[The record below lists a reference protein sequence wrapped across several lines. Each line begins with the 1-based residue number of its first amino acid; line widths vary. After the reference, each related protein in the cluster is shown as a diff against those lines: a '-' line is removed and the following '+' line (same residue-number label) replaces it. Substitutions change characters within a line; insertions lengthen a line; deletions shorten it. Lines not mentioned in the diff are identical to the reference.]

1 MLKFYYSG
9 APNPTK
15 VALFLEEAE
24 IPYEA
29 LPVDTRR
36 GEQHKPEFV
45 AINPNAKLPAIDND
59 QKAATPKDAER
70 LVSIISAATRVARMM
85 TPLHCGATF
94 PQFWSGRSGFA
105 RASSRMR
112 PGRSAGLPKLPEL
125 LRGTKPTSTP
135 LEKA

>member
-15 VALFLEEAE
+15 VALFLEEAG

-70 LVSIISAATRVARMM
+70 LVSIISAATK
-85 TPLHCGATF
+85 
-94 PQFWSGRSGFA
+94 S
-105 RASSRMR
+105 
-112 PGRSAGLPKLPEL
+112 PG
-125 LRGTKPTSTP
+125 
-135 LEKA
+135 